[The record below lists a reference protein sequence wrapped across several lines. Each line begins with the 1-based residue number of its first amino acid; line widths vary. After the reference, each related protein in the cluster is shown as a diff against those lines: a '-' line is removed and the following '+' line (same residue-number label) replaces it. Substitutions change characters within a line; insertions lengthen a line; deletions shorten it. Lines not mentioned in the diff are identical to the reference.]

1 MKHLLLCFCVA
12 LCMFSCKPKTDEH
25 QKITNNPIVYCKL
38 VKELNDGVLGN
49 NFPPMIAAR
58 IYAYS
63 NIAAYECI
71 AGGNKNY
78 ASLVNQLKGLN
89 DLPKATDTAID
100 FNLAAMFAF
109 LKAGNTYTFPE
120 GRMLEAYNSLKDSVQ
135 QAGIT
140 KQVLQATIAYSD
152 TVVASIV
159 AWSKKDNYA
168 QTRSAEKF
176 TVTSNEEGRW
186 IPTPPAYAQAVEY
199 KWKTIRTLAID
210 SAAQF
215 MPVRPPAYNMTNKNS
230 TFYTAALEVK
240 KIGDSLTNEQKHI
253 ANFFDDNPFKLI
265 KVGHVEIATKKFSP
279 PGHWLN
285 IVGIAAQKSNANF
298 ATTVYA
304 YTTTSIA
311 LFDGFISCW
320 DEKYRSNLVRPE
332 TVINKYID
340 PNWRPF
346 IQTPPF
352 PSYTSGHSVTSAA
365 AAEVMTHIFGNNF
378 NYRDSSEREF
388 GVPDRIFTSFKAA
401 VQEASISRLYGGIHY
416 RFDLDEGTK
425 QGEALGKFIVNKLKM
440 KTLLECLGG

>member
-1 MKHLLLCFCVA
+1 MKQILYWFCILSVVV
-12 LCMFSCKPKTDEH
+12 SCKTKMDTH
-25 QKITNNPIVYCKL
+25 SSITNNPIVYCKI

-58 IYAYS
+58 IYAYA

-71 AGGNKNY
+71 TGGNKNY
-78 ASLVNQLKGLN
+78 TSLAKQLKGLN
-89 DLPKATDTAID
+89 ALPMANDTAID

-120 GRMLEAYNSLKDSVQ
+120 GRMMEAYQQIKDSVID
-135 QAGIT
+135 AGIS
-140 KQVLQATIAYSD
+140 KKILNATITYSD
-152 TVVASIV
+152 TIVASIV

-168 QTRSAEKF
+168 QTRSAEKY
-176 TVTSNEEGRW
+176 TVTNTEGKW
-186 IPTPPAYAQAVEY
+186 IPTPPAYASAVEY
-199 KWKTIRTLAID
+199 KWATIRTLVID
-210 SAAQF
+210 SASQF
-215 MPVRPPAYNMTNKNS
+215 KPIPAPAYNVTDKNS
-230 TFYTAALEVK
+230 VFFKAVMEVK
-240 KIGDSLTNEQKHI
+240 TITDSLNKEQTHI

-285 IVGIAAQKSNANF
+285 IVGIAAEKSKADF
-298 ATTVYA
+298 ATTVCA
-304 YTTTSIA
+304 YTKTSIA
-311 LFDGFISCW
+311 LFDAFISCW

-352 PSYTSGHSVTSAA
+352 PSYTSGHSVSSAA
-365 AAEVMTHIFGNNF
+365 AAESLTSMFGENF

-388 GVPDRIFTSFKAA
+388 GIPDRTFTSFKAA
-401 VQEASISRLYGGIHY
+401 AQEASISRLYGGIHY
-416 RFDLDEGTK
+416 NFDLTEGLK
-425 QGEALGKFIVNKLKM
+425 QGEAVGKFIVNKLKM
-440 KTLLECLGG
+440 KK